1 MAKYRILL
9 ADDNSRFTD
18 TLRGYLLAQESV
30 SEVDVAADGKEAL
43 QLLKDKR
50 YDVLSLDLIM
60 PNVDGLAVLEQLPAI
75 CGAEAPAVV
84 ILSELRNEAMVR
96 RCCAMGARYYMVKPI
111 EPESLYETL
120 ESLIDA

>member
-9 ADDNSRFTD
+9 ADDNSRFPD

-84 ILSELRNEAMVR
+84 ILSELRN
-96 RCCAMGARYYMVKPI
+96 
-111 EPESLYETL
+111 
-120 ESLIDA
+120 

>member
-75 CGAEAPAVV
+75 
-84 ILSELRNEAMVR
+84 
-96 RCCAMGARYYMVKPI
+96 
-111 EPESLYETL
+111 
-120 ESLIDA
+120 